1 MATNFYGG
9 RTPMT
14 ISASGKSS
22 QRIEDPRQNSMAVG
36 RGFFNG
42 VPQQQRSFSAL
53 NYAPIDDKSY
63 SAIYGNSSDPRFRN
77 LSALSIPSNRQL
89 PIGVANNRT
98 GLMPSSNR
106 QSPIGIANDG
116 VKQTGT
122 GKTATPPNQKNNLL
136 NYLVSP
142 QGKGMAQGLLEAS
155 GYSDVPITAGQAL
168 AMGLKRGT
176 EAQTAADATAAAQ
189 ANAQF
194 EKDKFEYE
202 KKNNQT
208 KNWLELQKILAKDNR
223 SAIEKKMAAI
233 HPNLVAGTQEYTDAA
248 LELIKSGAI
257 NLAGDQKTG
266 WDPLE
271 EGAAKNM
278 VALTNT
284 YQAGFEKANNNNNSL
299 ASLRRSIAAIPAD
312 QFGKLAETKLFIG
325 SLLQSIGIPID
336 QQSQAMKETA
346 YALGGEFVMGQ
357 IQLTKGAVSEKEMAY
372 FDAISPNI
380 TKTKEGMLLMIK
392 LAEHQNNF
400 EKLKN
405 TEYLKFKKTW
415 KEKKD
420 KGETVLDLETE
431 WGEKLIELTNNQ
443 KLPQGIIND
452 MENITLKGSLKEWNE
467 NNPPNEANS
476 KQIILNPK
484 TDKSYIATQIAG
496 ITNTD
501 GDLKYVKDSQQF
513 IGFTEDGR
521 PKYLVEDFEG
531 NFKTIAVTKGT
542 DYE

>member
-142 QGKGMAQGLLEAS
+142 KGKGMAQGLLEAS
-155 GYSDVPITAGQAL
+155 GYSDTPTTFGQAIAL
-168 AMGLKRGT
+168 GNQRGN
-176 EAQTAADATAAAQ
+176 EFQIAADAAAAAKAAAQ
-189 ANAQF
+189 F
-194 EKDKFEYE
+194 EQDKFTY
-202 KKNNQT
+202 KQQDDQAKNYI
-208 KNWLELQKILAKDNR
+208 ELQKVLSKDN
-223 SAIEKKMAAI
+223 SSNLEKQMKLI

-248 LELIKSGAI
+248 LALIRSGAI
-257 NLAGDQKTG
+257 NLAGDKKTG
-266 WDPLE
+266 FDE
-271 EGAAKNM
+271 IEIGAAKNL
-278 VALTNT
+278 VSLTTN

-299 ASLRRSIAAIPAD
+299 GKLRRTIASIPAD
-312 QFGKLAETKLFIG
+312 KFGKLAETKLLMANFLN
-325 SLLQSIGIPID
+325 SVGIPID
-336 QQSQAMKETA
+336 TESQAMLETA

-380 TKTKEGMLLMIK
+380 TKTKEGMMLMIK
-392 LAEHQNNF
+392 LAEHTNNF
-400 EKLKN
+400 EKIKN
-405 TEYLKFKKTW
+405 EEYIKFKKTF
-415 KEKKD
+415 KEKKA
-420 KGETVLDLETE
+420 KGLTAGDLETE

-443 KLPQGIIND
+443 TLPQGIIND
-452 MENITLKGSLKEWNE
+452 MENITLKGALADWNE
-467 NNPPNEANS
+467 NNDTAP
-476 KQIILNPK
+476 ILNPK
-484 TDKSYIATQIAG
+484 TDKAYITEQITG
-496 ITNTD
+496 ITNTN
-501 GDLKYVKDSQQF
+501 GDAKYVKDSQQF
-513 IGFTEDGR
+513 IGFMPDGR

-531 NFKTIAVTKGT
+531 NFKTIAINKGQ
-542 DYE
+542 

>member
-1 MATNFYGG
+1 MANQYDVRKSILDAGLNYPINTNQ
-9 RTPMT
+9 M
-14 ISASGKSS
+14 
-22 QRIEDPRQNSMAVG
+22 NNAVS
-36 RGFFNG
+36 N
-42 VPQQQRSFSAL
+42 FSAL
-53 NYAPIDDKSY
+53 NQGS
-63 SAIYGNSSDPRFRN
+63 NF
-77 LSALSIPSNRQL
+77 SALPKQAMTSNQAYNIPQQTKGYSSLGNQMNAMNL
-89 PIGVANNRT
+89 P
-98 GLMPSSNR
+98 MPSGSGQKKVVDN
-106 QSPIGIANDG
+106 
-116 VKQTGT
+116 
-122 GKTATPPNQKNNLL
+122 TPPNQKNNLL

-142 QGKGMAQGLLEAS
+142 KGKGMAQGLLEAS
-155 GYSDVPITAGQAL
+155 GYSDTPVTFGQAIG
-168 AMGLKRGT
+168 MGLKRGT

-257 NLAGDQKTG
+257 NIGGDQKTG
-266 WDPLE
+266 WDQLE
-271 EGAAKNM
+271 MGSAENLIG
-278 VALTNT
+278 LTT
-284 YQAGFEKANNNNNSL
+284 DYQTGFEKANNNNNKL

-325 SLLQSIGIPID
+325 SLLQSIGVPID

-392 LAEHQNNF
+392 LAEHQNSF

-405 TEYLKFKKTW
+405 EEYLKFKKTW

-420 KGETVLDLETE
+420 KGLTAGDLETE

-467 NNPPNEANS
+467 DNNTAP
-476 KQIILNPK
+476 ILNPK